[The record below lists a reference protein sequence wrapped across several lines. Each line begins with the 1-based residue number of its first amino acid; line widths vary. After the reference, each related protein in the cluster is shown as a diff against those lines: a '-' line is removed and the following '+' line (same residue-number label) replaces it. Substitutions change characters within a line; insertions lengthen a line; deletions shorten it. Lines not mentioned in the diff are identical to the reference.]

1 MTMAK
6 MGAKIEVF
14 DFDDVAVEN
23 VGTQM
28 YNHEDIGRPK
38 AFAIAGKAN
47 LNSSIG
53 QVTPHNRKITAD
65 TDPELLDCDFLV
77 MALDSIE
84 ARRDVWSAA
93 KQAAWGSLIDM
104 RMAAE
109 LCTLYTISTK
119 EDMARYDLFLASQN
133 PEDIP
138 ELACTE
144 KATVYTANFAAGW
157 LAVIIR
163 RLMMDKKVPFIVSH
177 DIMNVDINVV

>member
-14 DFDDVAVEN
+14 DFDKVEVEN

-28 YNHEDIGRPK
+28 YSHEDIGRPK
-38 AFAIAGKAN
+38 VFAIADKAN
-47 LNSSIG
+47 LHSAPR
-53 QVTPHNRKITAD
+53 QVGGNNRKITAD
-65 TDPELLDCDFLV
+65 TSPELLDCDFLV
-77 MALDSIE
+77 LALDSIE
-84 ARRDVWSAA
+84 ARKEVWSVA
-93 KQAAWGSLIDM
+93 KESAWGSLIDM